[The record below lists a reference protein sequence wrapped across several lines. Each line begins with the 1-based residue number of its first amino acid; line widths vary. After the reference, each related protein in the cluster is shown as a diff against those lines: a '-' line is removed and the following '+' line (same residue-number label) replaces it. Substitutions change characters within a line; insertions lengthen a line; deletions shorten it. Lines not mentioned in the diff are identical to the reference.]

1 MVIRLAL
8 LILLY
13 APVMALAAEEP
24 LNRCLSCHPAH
35 HQQYGSC
42 TDCHR
47 GDSRSSRLNIA
58 HFGLI
63 AGRYAHFNLPD
74 SPLVEQGKQ
83 QLDLY
88 ACRRCH
94 ISGDKGNRL
103 ATNLDL
109 IVTASSPASLIDAI
123 RNPVQFMPDFHLTD
137 TQFEVLIN
145 ALYALAQKVE
155 QNSEEIPQVV
165 HFDDRVDM
173 EENIFVKHCGGCH
186 QILTS
191 TLGGLGSGI
200 VAPNLSGLLTEF
212 YPKTA
217 DNDEAWNR
225 ENLKKWLKNPRDIHP
240 LTQMMPVSLDDEE
253 FAKLL
258 ELIDN
263 SLIDSPEQALSDE

>member
-8 LILLY
+8 LILFY
-13 APVMALAAEEP
+13 VPVMALAAEEP

-35 HQQYGSC
+35 HQQYGGC

-47 GDSRSSRLNIA
+47 GDIRSSRLNIA

-63 AGRYAHFNLPD
+63 AGRYAHFNLPN
-74 SPLVEQGKQ
+74 SPLVELGKQ

-103 ATNLDL
+103 ATNLDH

-145 ALYALAQKVE
+145 ALYALAQKIE
-155 QNSEEIPQVV
+155 QSSEEVPQVV

-217 DNDEAWNR
+217 DNGEAWNR
-225 ENLKKWLKNPRDIHP
+225 ENLKKWLKNPREIHP
-240 LTQMMPVSLDDEE
+240 LTQMMPLSLDDEE

-263 SLIDSPEQALSDE
+263 SLTDSPEQALSDE

>member
-1 MVIRLAL
+1 MMV
-8 LILLY
+8 
-13 APVMALAAEEP
+13 AASEEP

-35 HQQYGSC
+35 HQEYGIC

-47 GDSRSSRLNIA
+47 GDPRSSRQNIA

-63 AGRYAHFNLPD
+63 AGRHALFNLWDTPQ
-74 SPLVEQGKQ
+74 VEQGNQ
-83 QLDLY
+83 QVEVY

-94 ISGDKGNRL
+94 IIGNKGNRL
-103 ATNLDL
+103 AGNLDR
-109 IVTASSPASLIDAI
+109 IVTTSAPEPLLESI
-123 RNPVQFMPDFHLTD
+123 RNPVQFMPNFHLSD
-137 TQFEVLIN
+137 ELLDRLIN
-145 ALYALAQKVE
+145 ALYSLAQKVE
-155 QNSEEIPQVV
+155 QSTEEVPQVV
-165 HFDDRVDM
+165 HFEDRVGTED
-173 EENIFVKHCGGCH
+173 NLFVKHCGGCH

-225 ENLKKWLKNPRDIHP
+225 ENIKKWLKNPRDIHP

-253 FAKLL
+253 VAKLL

-263 SLIDSPEQALSDE
+263 Q